1 MFCFAA
7 RIFARTG
14 KTTSTDRIYL
24 AAYRGGSLLRK
35 HDKGDNIFLKKRGV
49 SPDGSTPP

>member
-14 KTTSTDRIYL
+14 KTTSTDRIHL

-35 HDKGDNIFLKKRGV
+35 HDKNFPADELPSAGKL
-49 SPDGSTPP
+49 S

>member
-14 KTTSTDRIYL
+14 KTTSTDRIHL

-35 HDKGDNIFLKKRGV
+35 HDKKVDRIWSSQER
-49 SPDGSTPP
+49 